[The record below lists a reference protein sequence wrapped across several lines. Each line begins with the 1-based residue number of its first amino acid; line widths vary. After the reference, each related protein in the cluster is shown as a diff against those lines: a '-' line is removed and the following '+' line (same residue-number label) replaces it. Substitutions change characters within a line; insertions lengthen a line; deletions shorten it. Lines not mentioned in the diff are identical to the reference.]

1 MKKIFGR
8 LMLVFCLIGVFV
20 IGVGLAEANDA
31 KIMEHRKPVYVQD
44 VLEDDAFDDA
54 ESSVSEFGESVLLN
68 NREALRKA
76 FASYNEAK
84 RSAYIERLT
93 EELNAYVAS
102 GKMTREDVDLII
114 AYYDACNFLK
124 KNDKCLDDDCKD
136 GKRMC
141 NPYPNEFKK
150 ESKDREFGNK
160 FPKGV
165 YSSMDEMSRDLM
177 NEFQKRSSEDLK
189 DLFDEFKDFSNRM
202 EFSTDDYLDKYYGMN
217 DVFRNFMNGYNFMS
231 NMDDKIVEDKDEP
244 EEDKDEPE
252 EDEDGS
258 DVFEDEYEDEYE
270 EDTDNGSFY
279 IRRFRD
285 EDGNIYGYRMEWR
298 STAFGE

>member
-8 LMLVFCLIGVFV
+8 LMLVFCLICVFV

-84 RSAYIERLT
+84 MSAYIERLT

-102 GKMTREDVDLII
+102 GKMTQEDADLII
-114 AYYDACNFLK
+114 AYYEARNSLK
-124 KNDKCLDDDCKD
+124 TNDKCLDNDCKD

-141 NPYPNEFKK
+141 NPYANEFKK
-150 ESKDREFGNK
+150 ESKDREFGK

-165 YSSMDEMSRDLM
+165 YPSMDEMSRDLM
-177 NEFQKRSSEDLK
+177 DEFQKRSSEDLR

-202 EFSTDDYLDKYYGMN
+202 EFSNDEPDEYDGMN
-217 DVFRNFMNGYNFMS
+217 KAFRNFMNGYNFMS
-231 NMDDKIVEDKDEP
+231 GIDGKFVEDE
-244 EEDKDEPE
+244 DEPE
-252 EDEDGS
+252 EDEDS
-258 DVFEDEYEDEYE
+258 SEEFDDEYEDEYE